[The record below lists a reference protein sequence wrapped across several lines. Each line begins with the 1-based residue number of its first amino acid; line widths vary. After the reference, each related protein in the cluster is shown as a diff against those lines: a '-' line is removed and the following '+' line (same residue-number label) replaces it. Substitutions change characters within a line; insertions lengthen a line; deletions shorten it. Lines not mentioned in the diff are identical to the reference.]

1 MCDTVRM
8 QPGRRST
15 SDPMFIRV
23 SPLFVYLHS
32 QYFHTWHFESPV
44 VKRSA
49 SLKIPS
55 IMLPFSSRTHLKNMH
70 SQCASA
76 FRPHVYQGF
85 PYVYIY
91 YTVSSTICTYFVARY
106 KYSLLVIGTAPYFGS
121 SFIVKPSNNHA
132 TLSTHPIFPYLTF
145 WVARWKMFR
154 HGLCAALCGCNLVED
169 SPQTSCL

>member
-1 MCDTVRM
+1 MCGTVRM
-8 QPGRRST
+8 QPGERST

-32 QYFHTWHFESPV
+32 QYFHIWHFESPV

-55 IMLPFSSRTHLKNMH
+55 ILLPFSSRTHLKTMH

-91 YTVSSTICTYFVARY
+91 YTVSSTICTYLVARY
-106 KYSLLVIGTAPYFGS
+106 KYSQLVIGSAQYFGAT
-121 SFIVKPSNNHA
+121 FIAELPKSQALTKCIGILAPCLLGFPLYVYTIHSVHYH
-132 TLSTHPIFPYLTF
+132 LYIFSRPL
-145 WVARWKMFR
+145 
-154 HGLCAALCGCNLVED
+154 
-169 SPQTSCL
+169 